1 MFVRRCEGLRP
12 LFVFGLLAALAG
24 GASAQI
30 APASSWASKVAADVS
45 DWSDFVGTS
54 PEPLRTGPLDEAA
67 FAVLRQGGP
76 WTEQDHRP
84 LTQAQRELMRLAKE
98 GQWAATLTLLKQGV
112 EQPDARDLD
121 GATLLTLAARA
132 GELQVVREL
141 LRRGADGDRSGLHGQ
156 TPLGAAASAGH
167 DLVVQ
172 DLLRAGARVSLPGAG
187 GQSALH
193 LAARGGHL
201 KAMRQLIQAGAD
213 VHAVNQG
220 GRHALAEAALFGQ
233 TEAMALLVQ
242 AGVSASEPDQQ
253 GLNALHAAALGDQ
266 AEAVQWLRARSVPV
280 PHPLTQVLIDNM
292 GQRPL
297 DAR

>member
-1 MFVRRCEGLRP
+1 MFVRRCEGLGP
-12 LFVFGLLAALAG
+12 LFVLGLLTAFAG
-24 GASAQI
+24 GAQAQI
-30 APASSWASKVAADVS
+30 APVSSWASQVSADVT
-45 DWSDFVGTS
+45 DWSGFAAAS
-54 PEPLRTGPLDEAA
+54 AEPVRTGPLDEAA

-76 WTEQDHRP
+76 WTEQAHQP
-84 LTQAQRELMRLAKE
+84 LTSAQRELMRMAKQ
-98 GQWAATLTLLKQGV
+98 GQWVAMMAELKQGV

-141 LRRGADGDRSGLHGQ
+141 LRRGADCDLPGRHGQ
-156 TPLGAAASAGH
+156 TPLGAASASGR

-172 DLLRAGARVSLPGAG
+172 DLLRAGARVNQPSAF
-187 GQSALH
+187 GQGALH

-201 KAMRQLIQAGAD
+201 KAMRQLLQAGAD
-213 VHAVNQG
+213 IRATNHA
-220 GRHALAEAALFGQ
+220 GRRALAEAALHGRID
-233 TEAMALLVQ
+233 AMALLVQ
-242 AGVSASEPDQQ
+242 AGASASEPDQQ
-253 GLNALHAAALGDQ
+253 GLNALHAAALGEQ

-297 DAR
+297 DSR